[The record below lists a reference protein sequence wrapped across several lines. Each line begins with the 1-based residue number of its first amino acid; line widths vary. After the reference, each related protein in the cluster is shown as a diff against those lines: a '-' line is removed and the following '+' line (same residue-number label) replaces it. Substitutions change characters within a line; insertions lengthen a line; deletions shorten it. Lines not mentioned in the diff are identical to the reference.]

1 MSEQP
6 HGVNDKHLL
15 STSHTLMHAKERM
28 QQEPDTRKERI
39 EEKFERLAVR
49 TAKLIGSAWTFGVA
63 LIIVILW
70 AVSGPI
76 FHFSDTWQLVI
87 NTGTTIATFL
97 TVFLLQQTQNKDGL
111 AIQLKLDVLIAAVE
125 GANNRMINLED
136 LTNKDL
142 EELKV
147 RFVELAEAA
156 HRRHRE
162 AASIQLDQVKR

>member
-1 MSEQP
+1 
-6 HGVNDKHLL
+6 
-15 STSHTLMHAKERM
+15 MHAKERM
-28 QQEPDTRKERI
+28 QQEPETRRERV

-49 TAKLIGSAWTFGVA
+49 TAKMIGSAWTFGIA
-63 LIIVILW
+63 LIIVMMW
-70 AVSGPI
+70 AASGPL

-125 GANNRMINLED
+125 GANNKMISLED
-136 LTNKDL
+136 LTNKEL

-147 RFVELAEAA
+147 RFAQVAEAA
-156 HRRHRE
+156 QRRHHE
-162 AASIQLDQVKR
+162 ADSIQLDQGKLS

>member
-1 MSEQP
+1 MKEQ
-6 HGVNDKHLL
+6 DMI
-15 STSHTLMHAKERM
+15 SSSHRLMHAKERM
-28 QQEPDTRKERI
+28 QQEPETRKERI

-49 TAKLIGSAWTFGVA
+49 TAKMIGSAWTFGIA
-63 LIIVILW
+63 LIIVLMW
-70 AVSGPI
+70 AFSGPL

-125 GANNRMINLED
+125 GANNRMISLED
-136 LTNKDL
+136 LTNKEL
-142 EELKV
+142 EELKL

-156 HRRHRE
+156 HKRHHE
-162 AASIQLDQVKR
+162 ADSIQLDQGRARPR

>member
-1 MSEQP
+1 MIS
-6 HGVNDKHLL
+6 
-15 STSHTLMHAKERM
+15 SSHALMHAKERM
-28 QQEPDTRKERI
+28 QQEPETKREHI

-49 TAKLIGSAWTFGVA
+49 TAKMIGSAWTFGVA

-70 AVSGPI
+70 AVSGPL

-125 GANNRMINLED
+125 GANNRMITLED
-136 LTNKDL
+136 LTNKEL

-147 RFVELAEAA
+147 RFVELAEVA
-156 HRRHRE
+156 RRRNHE
-162 AASIQLDQVKR
+162 ADSIQLDTGRR

>member
-1 MSEQP
+1 MKDRTP
-6 HGVNDKHLL
+6 LV

-28 QQEPDTRKERI
+28 QQEPVTRKEHI

-49 TAKLIGSAWTFGVA
+49 TARMIGSAWTFGIA
-63 LIIVILW
+63 LIIVLMW
-70 AVSGPI
+70 ALSGPI

-125 GANNRMINLED
+125 GANNRMITLED
-136 LTNKDL
+136 LTNKEL

-147 RFVELAEAA
+147 RFVELAQATNKRHHEAD
-156 HRRHRE
+156 
-162 AASIQLDQVKR
+162 SIQLDQA